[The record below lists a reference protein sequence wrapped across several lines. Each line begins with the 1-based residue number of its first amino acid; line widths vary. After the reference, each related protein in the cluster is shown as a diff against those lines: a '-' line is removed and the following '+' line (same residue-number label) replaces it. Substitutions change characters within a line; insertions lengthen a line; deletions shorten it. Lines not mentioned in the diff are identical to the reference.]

1 MQLSVG
7 HASSVKEDK
16 VGERPAQPFPED
28 KVDEAQGGVEPTESV
43 GETGELP
50 GMVEGPNEGAIMEL
64 LLCLCP

>member
-28 KVDEAQGGVEPTESV
+28 KVDEAQGGVEPKESV
-43 GETGELP
+43 G
-50 GMVEGPNEGAIMEL
+50 
-64 LLCLCP
+64 